1 MEGRQFKTMESLD
14 ILRLHH
20 QNKNSHQN
28 SVWRVGDD
36 EQAPHEQEFIVK
48 VNKHQSGVN
57 TESNHQRRRRQLSN
71 ALLGDKSKIHTSLKR
86 VNDEAHQIIR

>member
-1 MEGRQFKTMESLD
+1 MEGRQFKTMGNLD
-14 ILRLHH
+14 ILRLHNH
-20 QNKNSHQN
+20 NKNLHKN

-36 EQAPHEQEFIVK
+36 EQAHNEEEFIVK

-71 ALLGDKSKIHTSLKR
+71 ALLGDKIKIYTSLKR
-86 VNDEAHQIIR
+86 